1 MKSMKKNTPK
11 TKSLALSNN
20 AVYYAVLSFFIFGA
34 LLGLLAIIES
44 KKALD
49 CAGSDFEKQRAKKVL
64 WLSIVG
70 ISAPA
75 IGFIMSL
82 LDFAISLGEVAYGSW
97 LILIGSLIGKM

>member
-1 MKSMKKNTPK
+1 MTKKKATPK

-20 AVYYAVLSFFIFGA
+20 ALYYAVLSFFIFGA
-34 LLGLLAIIES
+34 LIGLLAIIES

-49 CAGSDFEKQRAKKVL
+49 CAGSDFEKQKAKKVL

-82 LDFAISLGEVAYGSW
+82 LNFAISLSGIAYGSW
-97 LILIGSLIGKM
+97 LILIGFLLVKM